1 VIAATLGEWRAARDC
16 LARATESLMRYD
28 PHSQK
33 PTTPLFDKYSTWDE
47 ILMKVLGL
55 IALGILTIFAAFI
68 VWAILIRG

>member
-1 VIAATLGEWRAARDC
+1 
-16 LARATESLMRYD
+16 MRYD
-28 PHSQK
+28 PHSHK